1 MAEEISFEQVLRE
14 LSRTEELEN
23 QNAQLQKQVDEQA
36 KAIDELKKSSDEIK
50 EKAGIEESGK
60 EKNVI
65 GSEKLPAT
73 LTTSERRRYQN
84 IGKEFIDGAG
94 AQFQRIL
101 KGVKFKSMMST
112 MKEKFTAGIDK
123 IKGFVKKAKEKKW
136 FFAKL
141 ILIAT
146 LLGVIIHHFKE
157 KIMNVIPNLGEYI
170 SQLFKKG
177 RAWVSESISDM
188 MDWVKYKMADFISEA
203 LRQTFSYMK
212 SAVTTF
218 FTYTLPDAIV
228 NLYLSILS
236 AFSDDASQ
244 QLISEEDKI
253 ELREQAANQAAEAEK
268 QIEFQQKSN
277 NDDSEYIRSVYN
289 ELKSSAE
296 VDDSK
301 LRQLQNEIGVL
312 QFSEKRAD
320 TALFEELESLTK
332 GSGYEIK
339 DIHELIKQGKFNP
352 TKFLNLIDGVREGG
366 ITRQEAYAALK
377 EAITDGDISSKMQ
390 KYVQENGEKNKN
402 SLIGAS
408 NTLITMATDAKNK
421 VKEIENKKN
430 SFEEETK
437 KAQQKAKE
445 KMTSIDAANI
455 IQDELQ
461 KSLKSLVDAITNF
474 LNDNGISQSITT
486 ALNVTNDNFQSFF
499 DKCKIFI
506 EKSFQSVDKFFNEQH
521 SYLLSVYKELHDI
534 VDEVLTSDQK
544 EKIKWKKL
552 NDEVPSTFNI
562 GVSVFFP
569 ENGMQNG
576 VFQLV
581 HDVAAI
587 DLELNKTVETANV
600 HLTEVIKVL
609 SGIELSDDT
618 QNKIDLSGINA
629 KIIGLQETD
638 NKLALKD
645 AELQQKIENLS
656 KTNASVGTDDGTRSV
671 TSVNS

>member
-14 LSRTEELEN
+14 LSRTEELEK
-23 QNAQLQKQVDEQA
+23 QNAHLQKQVDEQA
-36 KAIDELKKSSDEIK
+36 KAIDELKKSSDEVK

-94 AQFQRIL
+94 DQFQKIL

-177 RAWVSESISDM
+177 RMWVSESISEM
-188 MDWVKYKMADFISEA
+188 MDWVKNKMADFISEA

-244 QLISEEDKI
+244 QLISDEDKI
-253 ELREQAANQAAEAEK
+253 ALREQAANQAEEAEEK
-268 QIEFQQKSN
+268 IEFQQKSD
-277 NDDSEYIRSVYN
+277 NDDGEYIRSVYN
-289 ELKSSAE
+289 ELKSSAQ
-296 VDDSK
+296 VDDFK

-339 DIHELIKQGKFNP
+339 NINELIKQSKFDP

-390 KYVQENGEKNKN
+390 KYVQDNGEKNKN
-402 SLIGAS
+402 SLISAS
-408 NTLITMATDAKNK
+408 NTLIAMATDAKNK

-445 KMTSIDAANI
+445 KMTSIDAAKI

-461 KSLKSLVDAITNF
+461 DALKSLVDAITNF
-474 LNDNGISQSITT
+474 LNDNKISESITT

-506 EKSFQSVDKFFNEQH
+506 ENSFQSVDKFFNEQH
-521 SYLLSVYKELHDI
+521 SYLLSVYGKLYDI
-534 VDEVLTSDQK
+534 VDKVLTSDQK
-544 EKIKWKKL
+544 EEIKWKEL
-552 NDEVPSTFNI
+552 NDKVPSTFNI

-569 ENGMQNG
+569 ENGKQNG

-587 DLELNKTVETANV
+587 DLELNKTIETANG
-600 HLTEVIKVL
+600 HLSEVINALNGISIVTETKDQLNLQKVEDVI
-609 SGIELSDDT
+609 GELKENDQKLGGEISKINTILESLGKANNAASDPAAE
-618 QNKIDLSGINA
+618 SA
-629 KIIGLQETD
+629 VGLD
-638 NKLALKD
+638 
-645 AELQQKIENLS
+645 
-656 KTNASVGTDDGTRSV
+656 
-671 TSVNS
+671 